1 MKSVLAKQIRLFIIF
16 LITIAL
22 ISCAKQEQKPD
33 ETVPE
38 QPVVTTPE
46 TAPAQ
51 TEPPVSYF
59 VHTVKWP
66 GETVSII
73 AGWYTGDI
81 QNWKALADAN
91 PDINPSRIHPGMN
104 INVPEDMM
112 KTRDPMPK
120 EFVDSFYPKAVI
132 EKAPPKPTPP
142 PPPPPVE
149 EEPPLFGPKKY
160 PKK

>member
-1 MKSVLAKQIRLFIIF
+1 MKSVLAKKIRLFIIF
-16 LITIAL
+16 LITIAI
-22 ISCAKQEQKPD
+22 ISCAKQEQKPV
-33 ETVPE
+33 ETPL
-38 QPVVTTPE
+38 E
-46 TAPAQ
+46 TAPEAAPVQ
-51 TEPPVSYF
+51 PGPPQISYF

-81 QNWKALADAN
+81 QNWKALAEAN
-91 PDINPSRIHPGMN
+91 PDINPGRIHEGMKIN
-104 INVPEDMM
+104 IPEDMI

-120 EFVDSFYPKAVI
+120 EFIDSFYPKAVI
-132 EKAPPKPTPP
+132 EKAPPKVT
-142 PPPPPVE
+142 PPPVE